1 MTIRDALASIA
12 RHGIFS
18 LARFM
23 VNETI
28 GHYRILR
35 QLGSGG
41 MGLVYEAEDTRLG
54 RRVALKFLQESS
66 TKDPAALERFLREAR
81 SASALNHPGICTIH
95 AIEENEGQTFI
106 AMELLEGESL
116 EKILA
121 RGPLRVSRTIT
132 LGIEVADAL
141 DAAHKKGIIHRDIKP
156 ANLFITD
163 RGTAKILDF
172 GLAKLLEPENA
183 FEGDTLTIAPSAE
196 ALLTSPGTTVGTIA
210 YMSPEQA
217 RGEVLDARSDLF
229 SLGSVLYQAVTG
241 ALPFPGGTSA
251 VIFGNILHSAPVP
264 PVQLNNTVPPEF
276 ERILNKLLE
285 KDKDFRYQVAAEVR
299 ADLKRLLRELEPG
312 RVSSDSSV
320 TATRATSSTASP
332 AASGALDTA
341 TPRRVVPASGKVLA
355 EAAQKNKI
363 GTGAIVLALL
373 VVGVAAVYGVY
384 QFVKMGQKPKALPFE
399 KFSIEN
405 VSNNGH
411 ISQVAISPDG
421 KYLLQA
427 LEESGEQSLWL
438 RHIPSMT
445 NKQVLTPARTRYQGL
460 AFSPDGNYIYFL
472 RRDESNEAESQLY
485 SASVLGGA
493 PRVIVEDVD
502 SPVSFSPDGQH
513 FVFLRELHD
522 SPNWDL
528 WQARSDG
535 TIEKAIFRNR
545 SLLSDSYVPAWSP
558 DGKTIVIPIVQPTRD
573 ALGGFQAVDPANG
586 DGHNAA
592 ISADRIYHGPVWMP
606 DGSGLLA
613 TSTQIDAEHI
623 QAQIGYVSYPAGDFR
638 AITADT
644 NDYSSVGIAR
654 DGKTL
659 VALQSKVHFDLGIA
673 PASDPDQLHEV
684 SLQSQLPLWHW
695 TWLPDGRLLIPQGGR
710 LKDVTPKGE
719 ETVLY
724 TDYKHVPDQVTV
736 CGDGRYIVFRQ
747 VGRPGD
753 PAAANL
759 SRMDLSGTNVKQ
771 LTNGQNNQQPTCA
784 KTGNWVYYV
793 DPADNGYVK
802 RVSIDGGSPETVVK
816 YSVGAY
822 GLSPDGKEVASLEV
836 RELDHKLMLRID
848 NVETHQLAYHDID
861 QRALP
866 ARPTFTPDGKN
877 IVYIVRERGV
887 DNLWLQPLDG
897 QPHHE
902 FTHFKKDK
910 IFRFVFSPDG
920 SQIAIE
926 TGDAESDAVLLH
938 DESK

>member
-1 MTIRDALASIA
+1 
-12 RHGIFS
+12 
-18 LARFM
+18 M

-54 RRVALKFLQESS
+54 RRVALKFLQEGS

-95 AIEENEGQTFI
+95 AIEENQGQTFI

-121 RGPLRVSRTIT
+121 RGPLPVSRTIT

-172 GLAKLLEPENA
+172 GLAKLLEPEDA
-183 FEGDTLTIAPSAE
+183 FEGETITIAPSPE

-229 SLGSVLYQAVTG
+229 SLGSLLYQAVTG
-241 ALPFPGGTSA
+241 VLPFPGATTA
-251 VIFGNILHSAPVP
+251 VIFGNILHSAPVS
-264 PVQLNNTVPPEF
+264 PVQLNNNVPAELG
-276 ERILNKLLE
+276 RILNKLLE

-320 TATRATSSTASP
+320 TATRASTSPASP
-332 AASGALDTA
+332 AASVAVDTA
-341 TPRRVVPASGKVLA
+341 TPRRVATTSSGKVLA
-355 EAAQKNKI
+355 EVAQNNKI
-363 GTGAIVLALL
+363 GTGALVLGMLIVGA
-373 VVGVAAVYGVY
+373 AAVYGVY
-384 QFVKMGQKPKALPFE
+384 QFIIMGQKPKALPFE

-421 KYLLQA
+421 KYLLQG
-427 LEESGEQSLWL
+427 LEEGGEQSLWL

-460 AFSPDGNYIYFL
+460 SFSPDGNYIYFL

-502 SPVSFSPDGQH
+502 SPISFSPDGQH

-528 WQARSDG
+528 WQAKSDG
-535 TIEKAIFRNR
+535 TIEKAIFRSR

-558 DGKTIVIPIVQPTRD
+558 DGKTIVIPVVQPTRE
-573 ALGGFQAVDPANG
+573 ALGGFLAVDPANG
-586 DGHNAA
+586 EGHNVSIAVE
-592 ISADRIYHGPVWMP
+592 RIYHGPVWMP

-613 TSTQIDAEHI
+613 AETQINAEQM
-623 QAQIGYVSYPAGDFR
+623 QAQIGYVSYPSGDYR

-644 NDYSSVGIAR
+644 NDYSSVGIAK

-659 VALQSKVHFDLGIA
+659 VALQSKIHFDLGIA
-673 PASDPDQLHEV
+673 PANEPDQLREV
-684 SLQSQLPLWHW
+684 SLQSQLPLWQW
-695 TWLPDGRLLIPQGGR
+695 TWLPDGRLLIPQGGS
-710 LKDVTPKGE
+710 LKEVSPKGE

-724 TDYKHVPDQVTV
+724 TDTKHVPDQVTI

-747 VGRPGD
+747 VGRPGA

-759 SRMDLSGTNVKQ
+759 SRMELNGTNMKQ
-771 LTNGQNNQQPTCA
+771 LTSGQNDQQPSCP
-784 KTGNWVYYV
+784 KTGSWIYYV
-793 DPADNGYVK
+793 DVADNGFVK

-816 YSVGAY
+816 YAVGFY
-822 GLSPDGKEVASLEV
+822 SLSPDGKEIASFEL
-836 RELDHKLMLRID
+836 RELDHKLMLRVD
-848 NVETHQLAYHDID
+848 NVETHQMAYHDID

-866 ARPTFTPDGKN
+866 ARPIFTADGQG

-897 QPHHE
+897 KPHRE
-902 FTHFKKDK
+902 LTHFKKDK
-910 IFRFVFSPDG
+910 IFRFGLSSDG

-926 TGDAESDAVLLH
+926 TGDVESDAVLLH